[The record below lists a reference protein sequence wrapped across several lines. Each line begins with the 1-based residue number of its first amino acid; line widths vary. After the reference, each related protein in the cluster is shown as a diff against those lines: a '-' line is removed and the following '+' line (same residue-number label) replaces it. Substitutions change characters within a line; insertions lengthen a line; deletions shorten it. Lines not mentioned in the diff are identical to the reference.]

1 MIGLVSTCA
10 LVLAMTAPCWMSGQ
24 GSSWWFPRIP
34 SSKAFTSWKT
44 AKAQAEALA
53 AEVASAEIA
62 LEGVEQEAL
71 VGARTVLDVLD
82 AEQERLS
89 AQVRLVRANRDTF
102 VAAYSLLSAIG
113 KLTAKG
119 LELPVEI
126 YDYDKNFMRVRT
138 LLYGER

>member
-1 MIGLVSTCA
+1 M
-10 LVLAMTAPCWMSGQ
+10 
-24 GSSWWFPRIP
+24 
-34 SSKAFTSWKT
+34 
-44 AKAQAEALA
+44 
-53 AEVASAEIA
+53 
-62 LEGVEQEAL
+62 
-71 VGARTVLDVLD
+71 
-82 AEQERLS
+82 
-89 AQVRLVRANRDTF
+89 RLVRANRDTF

>member
-1 MIGLVSTCA
+1 M
-10 LVLAMTAPCWMSGQ
+10 
-24 GSSWWFPRIP
+24 
-34 SSKAFTSWKT
+34 
-44 AKAQAEALA
+44 
-53 AEVASAEIA
+53 ASAEIA

-102 VAAYSLLSAIG
+102 VAAYSLLSALG

-119 LELPVEI
+119 LSYPLR
-126 YDYDKNFMRVRT
+126 FMIT
-138 LLYGER
+138 IKIFQSTQLILWGKIDLKLQK

>member
-1 MIGLVSTCA
+1 M
-10 LVLAMTAPCWMSGQ
+10 PMS
-24 GSSWWFPRIP
+24 S
-34 SSKAFTSWKT
+34 
-44 AKAQAEALA
+44 A

-102 VAAYSLLSAIG
+102 VAAYSLLSALG

-126 YDYDKNFMRVRT
+126 YNYDENFIRVHN
-138 LLYGER
+138 LYYGER